1 MQLGVIIAD
10 PISRKL
16 AVLIV
21 CFLLLT
27 LLSASLRPNA
37 NAQPGAQQQQA
48 QQPTTQMQVQQPYS
62 PPPPILSALIQKDE
76 SMSFGSNDTKY
87 NILAPTKIDL
97 TRFQGGRIY
106 DIVSDN
112 QVWVYI
118 HNDSG
123 SVGLSGKPIHI
134 KTDNGTHIF
143 TKIEYLGGSS
153 GFKTMNYD
161 KKTGLTTFMM
171 EPGSFFIGDVH
182 LSTVQYFVQTLQNGT
197 GVLYIY

>member
-1 MQLGVIIAD
+1 MCFFSLTVTSLVPSLG
-10 PISRKL
+10 
-16 AVLIV
+16 
-21 CFLLLT
+21 
-27 LLSASLRPNA
+27 PNA
-37 NAQPGAQQQQA
+37 NAQTQTAQQMLP
-48 QQPTTQMQVQQPYS
+48 QQPTMQMQVQQPYS

-76 SMSFGSNDTKY
+76 SMLAGSNGTVY

-97 TRFQGGRIY
+97 SRFQGGRIY

-112 QVWVYI
+112 QVWVII

-123 SVGLSGKPIHI
+123 SVIISGKPIHI

-143 TKIEYLGGSS
+143 TKIEDIGGGSD
-153 GFKTMNYD
+153 FKTMNYD

-171 EPGSFFIGDVH
+171 EPGSFFIGDVY
-182 LSTVQYFVQTLQNGT
+182 LSNVQYFVQTLRNGT